1 MLNERLSRFDYE
13 RNKPSLLDDKVV
25 KKDGTKIRQSA
36 SQMISLSQFFPLLA
50 GDLIPFEDEHFV
62 SFLLL
67 LRICT
72 IALSPICT
80 HDTVMYLRV
89 LIEEKLSMF
98 QKQYPQLNLIP
109 KFHYMVH
116 YPFQIENFGPLLH
129 SWTMRQEAK

>member
-1 MLNERLSRFDYE
+1 MLNDRLSWFDYE
-13 RNKPSLLDDKVV
+13 RNKVV
-25 KKDGTKIRQSA
+25 KKDGTKIWQSA
-36 SQMISLSQFFPLLA
+36 SQMISLTQSFS

-89 LIEEKLSMF
+89 LIEEKLSNVS
-98 QKQYPQLNLIP
+98 KAISS
-109 KFHYMVH
+109 
-116 YPFQIENFGPLLH
+116 IE
-129 SWTMRQEAK
+129 S